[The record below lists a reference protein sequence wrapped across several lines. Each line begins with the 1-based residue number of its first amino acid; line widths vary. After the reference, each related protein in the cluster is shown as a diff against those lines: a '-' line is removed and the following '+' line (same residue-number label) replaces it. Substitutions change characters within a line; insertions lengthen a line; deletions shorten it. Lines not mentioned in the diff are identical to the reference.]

1 MYKEAEASFLSMP
14 IDKMVVRVAEVVQV
28 YSAIY
33 LIQHQMPAMD
43 IQEELQVGEMGL
55 VFPLQITITLSLVSE
70 QERVWEVQFQELL

>member
-1 MYKEAEASFLSMP
+1 
-14 IDKMVVRVAEVVQV
+14 
-28 YSAIY
+28 
-33 LIQHQMPAMD
+33 MPAMD